1 MALMTESE
9 EKQFQAFVL
18 QQELAGHEE
27 RRRAQAARK
36 NGWWRNFWTEYGG
49 DLLYTAAV
57 SPPSTHAMKS
67 RSPPYSVQKFL
78 HQPFFLAACARR
90 RSSCPA
96 SSCCSTNAWN
106 CFSSLSVISA
116 IAVSFF
122 HPRPQRVIRH
132 S

>member
-49 DLLYTAAV
+49 DLLFIACVLGGLTAAV
-57 SPPSTHAMKS
+57 LI
-67 RSPPYSVQKFL
+67 YL
-78 HQPFFLAACARR
+78 GLEAAGWF
-90 RSSCPA
+90 
-96 SSCCSTNAWN
+96 N
-106 CFSSLSVISA
+106 L
-116 IAVSFF
+116 
-122 HPRPQRVIRH
+122 
-132 S
+132 